1 MKLLDIKTSLSILRQ
16 KSKNVV
22 LPLTEEDKT
31 LINEIAE
38 YLEKSQIEEYS
49 EKYQIRPGM
58 GMAFIQLG
66 IKKRI
71 AVIVHEE
78 TENNFV
84 KYVLVNPV
92 VISKSEEMIY
102 ACEGEGCLSVPVD
115 AEGFVLRHA
124 RITIKAFD
132 ENNQE
137 FTLRARE
144 ELAIA
149 IQHELDHMEGMLYYD
164 RINQKNPFAVPEN
177 AREI

>member
-1 MKLLDIKTSLSILRQ
+1 MKLLDIKTNLSLLRQ
-16 KSKNVV
+16 KSKDIK
-22 LPLTEEDKT
+22 LPLTDEDKVM
-31 LINEIAE
+31 INDIAE

-78 TENNFV
+78 TEGNFK
-84 KYVLVNPV
+84 KYVFVNPV
-92 VISKSEEMIY
+92 VISNSEEMIY
-102 ACEGEGCLSVPVD
+102 ASEGEGCLSVPVD
-115 AEGFVLRHA
+115 VEGFVLRHA
-124 RITIKAFD
+124 RITVKAYD
-132 ENNQE
+132 EHNEE

-149 IQHELDHMEGMLYYD
+149 IQHELDHMNGVLYYD
-164 RINQKNPFAVPEN
+164 RINNKNPFFVPDD